1 MKVSQFENEYIFDTA
16 NSLID
21 VNFNKNKIYEIILW
35 GMAEIDNSCT
45 LTEDQLDFLINQ
57 FDN

>member
-21 VNFNKNKIYEIILW
+21 VNFNKNKIYEIIL
-35 GMAEIDNSCT
+35 
-45 LTEDQLDFLINQ
+45 
-57 FDN
+57 